1 MVQGDSPLSRPTKN
15 NQYSSW
21 GALSVV
27 SPVVGIRGL
36 PGSRHQGSGH
46 AFSRGAHPKW
56 TPHRAAPGG
65 PPSPRLSVVRSPSV
79 RGHQAPPPEQ
89 KADPPSAGA
98 PSRRSSLH
106 LPSGW
111 ARIQGQCRALR
122 TAQSGAA
129 AATRRRTTWVQAR
142 TGAHESAG
150 GRPRGRSRTQAAP
163 VASAAHLQCTNTGSP
178 PAQRASA
185 PPAGRAAASSQPRT
199 APVTRGPAPGG
210 QDRTSAVPP
219 STAVVPLRS
228 GHRTARLS
236 ASRHRFK
243 VGPSGADPL
252 SVRHARLRGHA
263 PLPHPC

>member
-1 MVQGDSPLSRPTKN
+1 MRSPGGRTQSGLLTGQLRGAPRLRVSPLC
-15 NQYSSW
+15 
-21 GALSVV
+21 VV
-27 SPVVGIRGL
+27 PQSGGIRL
-36 PGSRHQGSGH
+36 
-46 AFSRGAHPKW
+46 
-56 TPHRAAPGG
+56 
-65 PPSPRLSVVRSPSV
+65 RL
-79 RGHQAPPPEQ
+79 
-89 KADPPSAGA
+89 
-98 PSRRSSLH
+98 PSRRPIRRRQVPPADAPGCTP
-106 LPSGW
+106 PSGW
-111 ARIQGQCRALR
+111 ARIQGQHRALR

-129 AATRRRTTWVQAR
+129 AATRRRTKWVQAR

-150 GRPRGRSRTQAAP
+150 GRPRGRTQAAP
-163 VASAAHLQCTNTGSP
+163 VAS
-178 PAQRASA
+178 
-185 PPAGRAAASSQPRT
+185 

-263 PLPHPC
+263 PDRHVT

>member
-1 MVQGDSPLSRPTKN
+1 MVQGDSPLSRPTKD
-15 NQYSSW
+15 NQYSTW

-27 SPVVGIRGL
+27 SPVIGIRGL
-36 PGSRHQGSGH
+36 PGSKHQGSGH

-65 PPSPRLSVVRSPSV
+65 PRPRVSPLCVVPQSGGIGLRL
-79 RGHQAPPPEQ
+79 
-89 KADPPSAGA
+89 
-98 PSRRSSLH
+98 PSRRPIRRRQVPPVDAPACTP
-106 LPSGW
+106 PSGW
-111 ARIQGQCRALR
+111 ARIQGQRRALR
-122 TAQSGAA
+122 TAPSGAP
-129 AATRRRTTWVQAR
+129 AATWRRTTWVQAR
-142 TGAHESAG
+142 NRAPESAG
-150 GRPRGRSRTQAAP
+150 GRTQAAP

-228 GHRTARLS
+228 RHRTARLS

-243 VGPSGADPL
+243 VGPL
-252 SVRHARLRGHA
+252 SVRHARLRGYA
-263 PLPHPC
+263 PVPTTGI

>member
-1 MVQGDSPLSRPTKN
+1 MRSPGGRTQSGLLTGQLRGAPRLRVSPLC
-15 NQYSSW
+15 
-21 GALSVV
+21 VV
-27 SPVVGIRGL
+27 PQSGGIRL
-36 PGSRHQGSGH
+36 
-46 AFSRGAHPKW
+46 
-56 TPHRAAPGG
+56 
-65 PPSPRLSVVRSPSV
+65 RL
-79 RGHQAPPPEQ
+79 
-89 KADPPSAGA
+89 
-98 PSRRSSLH
+98 PSRRPIRRRQVPPADAPACTP
-106 LPSGW
+106 PSGW
-111 ARIQGQCRALR
+111 ARIQGQRRALR

-129 AATRRRTTWVQAR
+129 AATRRRATWVQAR
-142 TGAHESAG
+142 TVAHESAG
-150 GRPRGRSRTQAAP
+150 GRPQGRSHTQAAP

-178 PAQRASA
+178 PAQRAPA

-199 APVTRGPAPGG
+199 APVTRGRAPGG

-263 PLPHPC
+263 PQV